1 MHAAAVFFSA
11 PTLLFPQHRL
21 GIFNFW
27 GTLRG
32 DSGSGFYARLFNAS
46 FEFEF
51 VCFFG
56 LLLDL
61 GQKVVGAIP
70 SWGVKKKGF
79 PMGTYEEMGKR
90 RNRMGWDISG

>member
-1 MHAAAVFFSA
+1 MLLRYSSVRLLYSFHNIDWGFLIFGGLCAGTRDQGSTRGFST
-11 PTLLFPQHRL
+11 PLL
-21 GIFNFW
+21 
-27 GTLRG
+27 
-32 DSGSGFYARLFNAS
+32 SS
-46 FEFEF
+46 EF